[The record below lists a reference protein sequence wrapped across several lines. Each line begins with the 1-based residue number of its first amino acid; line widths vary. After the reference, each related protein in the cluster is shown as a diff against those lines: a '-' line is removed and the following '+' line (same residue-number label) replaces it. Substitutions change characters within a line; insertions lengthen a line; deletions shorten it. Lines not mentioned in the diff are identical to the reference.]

1 MSHAPNNSSTLTR
14 RILRY
19 GPLVFWTGLI
29 LFASTQSFSAG
40 NTSRIIRPL
49 LLWLFPDISETQL
62 INIHFFT
69 RKAAHFIEYAILAFF
84 AYRAFVTSI
93 RDFLREHWFAT
104 SLILVA
110 VVAAIDELNQSRI
123 PARTGSPYD
132 SAIDIAGGLTMLLL
146 IAWYQRRRHKLR
158 YSR

>member
-1 MSHAPNNSSTLTR
+1 M
-14 RILRY
+14 RY
-19 GPLVFWTGLI
+19 GPLVLWTGLI

-49 LLWLFPDISETQL
+49 LLWFFPDISEAQL
-62 INIHFFT
+62 TSVHFFT

-84 AYRAFVTSI
+84 AYRAFVTSV
-93 RDFLREHWFAT
+93 RNFLRAHWFAT
-104 SLILVA
+104 SLFFVA

-132 SAIDIAGGLTMLLL
+132 SGIDIAGGLSMLVL
-146 IAWYQRRRHKLR
+146 IAWYKTRRTDENRQF
-158 YSR
+158 